1 VVDAPAVQAL
11 RGLPDLQPSSLVG
24 GVAAR
29 HSEIAAGGVGEVL
42 LFHSAPQ
49 ELRTYAGG
57 LTFDAAADRG

>member
-1 VVDAPAVQAL
+1 
-11 RGLPDLQPSSLVG
+11 
-24 GVAAR
+24 VAAR

-57 LTFDAAADRG
+57 LPFDAAADRG